1 MARLYTF
8 PGIALYRAK
17 DKEPAQNSL
26 KKSPRA
32 TMRIRFNKKIK
43 RARATF
49 RNNWKDYEKTP
60 RTKQND
66 FGISPVFQCSSR
78 QSPIGASK

>member
-32 TMRIRFNKKIK
+32 TMRIGFNEKIQ

-49 RNNWKDYEKTP
+49 RNN
-60 RTKQND
+60 
-66 FGISPVFQCSSR
+66 
-78 QSPIGASK
+78 